1 MPRKETMKLKT
12 LATALS
18 LFLLVSFA
26 VAHSPKTATFE
37 GTIDE
42 VFDAA
47 VKVAQADWSVSY
59 ADRKTGTLSFTTG
72 TSLTSN
78 GMECSVILEEVP
90 GTQVRA
96 TVKTQ
101 KKNGQI
107 YAWGVGDRIASKL
120 FDGMGDELRNQ
131 SAIRKP
137 LVPSSEASG
146 AGLPLTPRSPV
157 VVPIQAASSTPVQ
170 QATVEFWSNPAG
182 ADIEVDGK
190 YMGSTPSTI
199 TVQAGEHTITMRKQ
213 DFRTWQKTINVTSG
227 NVRMAA
233 YMDQVGVT
241 IH

>member
-1 MPRKETMKLKT
+1 MKAKAAAAVLI
-12 LATALS
+12 
-18 LFLLVSFA
+18 LFLLVSGA
-26 VAHSPKTATFE
+26 MAHALKTATFE
-37 GTIDE
+37 GNIDE

-72 TSLTSN
+72 TSFTSN
-78 GMECSVILEEVP
+78 GMECSAILEEVP
-90 GTQVRA
+90 GTQVRV

-120 FDGMGDELRNQ
+120 FDGIGDELRKQ
-131 SAIRKP
+131 RPVRKP
-137 LVPSSEASG
+137 LVPSSETSG
-146 AGLPLTPRSPV
+146 ADLPSTPRSPA
-157 VVPIQAASSTPVQ
+157 VVPIQSASSPPVQ
-170 QATVEFWSNPAG
+170 QAAVEFWSNPVG

-227 NVRMAA
+227 NVRVAA